1 MDSPKEKS
9 TKERLLSSGS
19 LLFGEKGY
27 SQVSVREICK
37 HAHTSM
43 NMIHHYFGSKEG
55 LYEAIVDHFDTQLF
69 AMPIKLLD
77 KSPRSK
83 EDFQARIEWLFE
95 TTLDAYL
102 ANKAILVL
110 VDREQPKLDSL
121 IEFSIAFKDFIEQAK
136 QLGFARKELDAEM
149 VLGFM
154 LDRIHNQV
162 QFLPWIK
169 KNHGLDIENDKAYR
183 THWCA
188 ANVDLFMN
196 GIAS

>member
-9 TKERLLSSGS
+9 TKERLLTSGS
-19 LLFGEKGY
+19 ILFGEKGY

-55 LYEAIVDHFDTQLF
+55 LFEAIVDHFDKQLF
-69 AMPIKLLD
+69 ALPIKLLG

-83 EDFQARIEWLFE
+83 EDFQSRIELLFE

-102 ANKAILVL
+102 ENKVILVF

-121 IEFSIAFKDFIEQAK
+121 IEFSIGFKAFIEQAQ
-136 QLGFARKELDAEM
+136 QLGFARKELDADM
-149 VLGFM
+149 VIGFM

-183 THWCA
+183 TRWCE
-188 ANVDLFMN
+188 ANVDLFMH